1 MLLPKRKADLKKL
14 RENLLRYEQE
24 QKVKKMD
31 TVSVGEMLKTHHNNC
46 VTKYTPEET
55 ALHQRMGNALANQ
68 VVQEEVKQLRLQR
81 KLNKNKNIKS

>member
-1 MLLPKRKADLKKL
+1 MLLPKRKANLKRL

-46 VTKYTPEET
+46 GTKYTSEET
-55 ALHQRMGNALANQ
+55 TLHQRMFNTLASQ
-68 VVQEEVKQLRLQR
+68 VVQQEVKQLRLQR
-81 KLNKNKNIKS
+81 KLNKIKNIKS